1 VYPSNNSRSGILE
14 SCINYP
20 VTVSVAVLFVVF
32 FGVKSLVS
40 LPVQMTPDVSKP
52 VVSVNTIWPGAS
64 PAEVEREILER
75 QEQFLKSLE
84 GLDEMNATASPSSG
98 NVVLNFKTGTN
109 LDSALLKV
117 NNLLNRV
124 PGYPAEVER
133 PIISTSGAFD
143 NAIGWFIFLPLG
155 DEVDPQIS
163 SKKIFVEDHIESA
176 FERVPGVAAAN
187 IFGAQE
193 EEVQILFSPQAIAS
207 RGLTVPQVITKIR
220 QEGKDYSAGK
230 IDEGK
235 RRYIVRTKTS
245 FQSLSDIE
253 NILLR
258 EDPRERVFLK
268 DIAKVTIQ
276 SKDAGSQVRYKGRP
290 CIAINAQRQVGS
302 NVLKTMAGLQQTI
315 EKLNE
320 GILKDNGYKL
330 IQAYDSSIYIKKS
343 LNLVSQNLLLGGL
356 LAITVLLL
364 FLRNV
369 RPTLIIACA
378 IPISAIGTFLGM
390 FLLGRNINVVSL
402 AGISFAVGMLV
413 DNSIVVLENI
423 FSHLQRGKSPY
434 LAAVEGTREVWGA
447 IAASTITTVAV
458 FLPLLFLDSE
468 IAQLFKDIALAI
480 SCAVT
485 LSLLVS
491 IFVIPTL
498 SANVLRSNA
507 SSNDSHVF
515 FANSISRFVLN
526 LCSSK
531 ARQILVIATLSISSI
546 LFSYLLSPPA
556 EYLPTG
562 SRNLVFSILI
572 PPPGYNLQE
581 FIRIGEKLEGDLKS
595 LWEGDEPEVS
605 SFFYVASSTRVFMG
619 FRATE
624 DDTVDNL
631 MKKLRG
637 TLNTVPGMLAIV
649 VRASLFNQGFG
660 GGRTIDLRLTGPD
673 LQQLMNNAQQA
684 FFKVQSVI
692 PGAQARPQPG
702 LDLGQP
708 ELHVLPNYKK
718 LAEVGYNS
726 RDIGQTVDAMVDGVL
741 VTEYRKANGK
751 MIDVSLR
758 GKKQDVMNTQAIKNV
773 PLYLPNTKGVSEL
786 GSIVDVKHDMG
797 PTEILRFEQERV
809 VTLSITPPLQVPLQ
823 TAMQKIRD
831 EIIEPMREKG
841 NLGGPYRAIL
851 AGTADKLT
859 TTRQQLQGQFFSAML
874 VTYLLL
880 CALFQSFMTPFII
893 LFSVP
898 LAAFGGFLALRTVN
912 IAVAPQPLDVLTML
926 GFIVLLGIVVNNAI
940 LIVDQTLKGIKNGQS
955 KQTSVS
961 KALIARVRPIFMST
975 LTSMFGM
982 APLVLMT
989 GPGSELYRGIGAVV
1003 LGGLMISTIFT
1014 LILIPA
1020 MCLLFLRDK
1029 SKEEISS

>member
-1 VYPSNNSRSGILE
+1 MHPNNNSRDGILE
-14 SCINYP
+14 SCIKYP
-20 VTVSVAVLFVVF
+20 VTVSVVVLFVVF
-32 FGVKSLVS
+32 FGLRSLVS
-40 LPVQMTPDVSKP
+40 LPVQMTPDITSP
-52 VVSVNTIWPGAS
+52 VVSVNTLWPGAS

-84 GLDEMNATASPSSG
+84 GLEEMNATASPSTG
-98 NVVLNFKTGTN
+98 NVVLEFKPDTN
-109 LDSALLKV
+109 LDTALLKV

-143 NAIGWFIFLPLG
+143 NAIGWFIFLPIG
-155 DEVDPQIS
+155 DRVDPQIS

-193 EEVQILFSPQAIAS
+193 QEVQILFSPQAMAS
-207 RGLTVPQVITKIR
+207 RGLTVPQVVAKIR
-220 QEGKDYSAGK
+220 QEGKNYSAGK

-245 FQSLSDIE
+245 FGSLSDIE

-258 EDPRERVFLK
+258 EDPRDRVFLK

-276 SKDAGSQVRYKGRP
+276 SKDAVSQVRYKGRP

-302 NVLKTMAGLQQTI
+302 NVLKTMRGLQDTI
-315 EKLNE
+315 KELND

-330 IQAYDSSIYIKKS
+330 IQAYDSSIYIQKS
-343 LNLVSQNLLLGGL
+343 LTLVSQNLLLGGL

-364 FLRNV
+364 FLRNA

-378 IPISAIGTFLGM
+378 IPISAVGTFLGM

-434 LAAVEGTREVWGA
+434 SAAIDGTREVWGA

-491 IFVIPTL
+491 VFVIPTL
-498 SANVLRSNA
+498 SANVLRQKSNA
-507 SSNDSHVF
+507 SESHIF
-515 FANSISRFVLN
+515 FANSLANCVLN

-531 ARQILVIATLSISSI
+531 FKQIIVIATLSITSI
-546 LFSYLLSPPA
+546 LFSYLLAPPA

-572 PPPGYNLQE
+572 PPPGYNLKE
-581 FIRIGEKLEGDLKS
+581 FIRIGEKLEGKLKY
-595 LWEGDEPEVS
+595 LWEGDKPEVS
-605 SFFYVASSTRVFMG
+605 SFFYVATPTSVFMG
-619 FRATE
+619 FRSTE
-624 DDTVDNL
+624 DHTVEGL
-631 MKKLRG
+631 MNKLRG
-637 TLNTVPGMLAIV
+637 TLNTVPGMIAIV
-649 VRASLFNQGFG
+649 VRSGLFNQGFG
-660 GGRTIDLRLTGPD
+660 GGRTIDLRLTGPKLD
-673 LQQLMNNAQQA
+673 QLMNNAKQA
-684 FFKVQSVI
+684 FFKIQGAI
-692 PGAQARPQPG
+692 PGAQARPKPG

-708 ELHVLPNYKK
+708 ELHILPNYKK
-718 LAEVGYNS
+718 LAEVGYSS
-726 RDIGQTVDAMVDGVL
+726 RDIGQTVDALVDGVL
-741 VTEYRKANGK
+741 VTEFRQSDGK
-751 MIDVSLR
+751 IIDVSLR
-758 GKKQDVMNTQAIKNV
+758 GKKEQISNTQSIKNL
-773 PLYLPNTKGVSEL
+773 PLYLPNAKGVSEL
-786 GSIVDVKHDMG
+786 GSVVQVKHDMG
-797 PTEILRFEQERV
+797 PTQILRFEQERV
-809 VTLSITPPLQVPLQ
+809 VTLSITPPLDVPLQ
-823 TAMQKIRD
+823 TAMKKIRD
-831 EIIEPMREKG
+831 QIIEPMRQQG
-841 NLGGPYRAIL
+841 NLSGPYRAIL

-859 TTRQQLQGQFFSAML
+859 TTRKQLQGQFLSAIL

-880 CALFQSFMTPFII
+880 CALFQSFLTPLII

-898 LAAFGGFLALRTVN
+898 LAAFGGFLALRVVN
-912 IAVAPQPLDVLTML
+912 ITIASQPLDVLTML

-940 LIVDQTLKGIKNGQS
+940 LIVDQTLKGMQSGQS

-961 KALIARVRPIFMST
+961 RALMSRVRPIFMST

-1003 LGGLMISTIFT
+1003 LGGLLISTIFT

-1020 MCLLFLRDK
+1020 MCLLFLPDSK
-1029 SKEEISS
+1029 STTT